1 MSERF
6 RWRTNPAVIAQYYT
20 GDDIPKDLDVHL
32 KPNEACVVIENGS
45 IVGVA
50 TSTRL
55 TVNPKLGTLSRL
67 LSRKEAFRSFLFVHT
82 GPHQLLVRLEGAWA
96 DGSSGKGIAGLKMNF
111 DEEQL
116 GRLLLFPSKG
126 ITTITAGDIVNQIEL
141 EIKQQF
147 ASAHM
152 SAYHPSSATGDRDVA
167 TLLEGGIRNI
177 ANPAIT
183 DLGGVLERIWLSWA
197 TSDNDRV
204 MAMRAELEV
213 LAEEGR
219 LIAEKDRIEMQRMI
233 DAEINQLEVKHQLFV
248 AGKEYEAKA
257 EAAGDIARIR
267 VKAEKE
273 KEQWNVMMARARLE
287 EDYKTAETQFQRKTE
302 IEDLQHSMDIDELK
316 RLKKQKELEWIREQ
330 EKIANQHKNDLL
342 KDTFDSMGD

>member
-20 GDDIPKDLDVHL
+20 GEDVPKDLDVHL

-55 TVNPKLGTLSRL
+55 TVNPTLGTLSRL
-67 LSRKEAFRSFLFVHT
+67 LSRKDPFRSFLFVHT
-82 GPHQLLVRLEGAWA
+82 GPHQLLVKLDGSWA

-111 DEEQL
+111 DDEQL
-116 GRLLLFPSKG
+116 GRLLTFPSKG
-126 ITTITAGDIVNQIEL
+126 ITTITAGDLVNEIEL

-147 ASAHM
+147 ASAYM
-152 SAYHPSSATGDRDVA
+152 SAYHPSSATGDRDIA
-167 TLLEGGIRNI
+167 ALLEGGIRNI
-177 ANPAIT
+177 ANPAIV

-219 LIAEKDRIEMQRMI
+219 LISEKDRIEMQRII
-233 DAEINQLEVKHQLFV
+233 DAEINQLESKHQLFI

-257 EAAGDIARIR
+257 DAASDIARYR

-287 EDYKTAETQFQRKTE
+287 EQFKSAETQFERKTE
-302 IEDLQHSMDIDELK
+302 IEDLEHTMDIDEL
-316 RLKKQKELEWIREQ
+316 RRIKKERELEWIREQ
-330 EKIANQHKNDLL
+330 ELVGKKHQNDLI